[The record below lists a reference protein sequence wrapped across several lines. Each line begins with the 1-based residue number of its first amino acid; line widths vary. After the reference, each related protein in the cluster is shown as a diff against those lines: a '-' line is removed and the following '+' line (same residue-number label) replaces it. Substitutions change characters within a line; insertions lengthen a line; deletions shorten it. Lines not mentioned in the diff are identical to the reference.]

1 MSEVLRKFV
10 RVDNDAKLG
19 ERQIRIIASDATP
32 DLAKDIMVPQ
42 GCDIDNYRSNPII
55 LAQHDPNYP
64 IAKAQVEIINGR
76 VEALIDFPPAGVSA
90 KADEYCG
97 LAKNGIINAA
107 SVGFEGVE
115 AEPIKGGGTRYN
127 KWRLLEISLVS
138 VPCNPSALV
147 IARSAQAS
155 QTKADAKWK
164 VGASRNLTIDEDES
178 WDAPAA
184 EASIFQHCNFDGDKP
199 DTRFARK
206 GFLVYDESAPTLKG
220 SYKLPFAKVK
230 DGRLVALKS
239 GIRAA
244 ASRLPQTDIPD
255 DVKDKARA
263 VIDHYESKFKDD
275 GKGVSSM
282 TIKSAAI
289 IHKGM
294 YGVANLASMLEDLGW
309 ATMSSQWEAEMEG
322 DGSKVPGMLA
332 DGLRQLA
339 DAFVAMSQ
347 EEVSELIASV
357 APDGDKAARTKILKA
372 LLPQAQK
379 AGRRFSKENQ
389 DHLDAIDK
397 CTKAMDACR
406 EKMADIHDDAVGHT
420 EEMKGHVEEMKGH
433 LKSMKS
439 TKAADQSAAV
449 DGMASCTDKMG
460 STCQK
465 MAHLHDYLH
474 DHIAELEQHVAE
486 ATKHVKAM
494 QGDDDGENDEDSD
507 TQDDG
512 DGKKK
517 PDDGAG
523 DDDEGSN
530 SDGELAFAIEQRK
543 RTLAL
548 LTA

>member
-1 MSEVLRKFV
+1 MTDVLRKFV
-10 RVDNDAKLG
+10 RVENDAKLG

-42 GCDIDNYRSNPII
+42 GCDTENYRSNPII

-64 IAKAQVEIINGR
+64 IAKAQVEIVNGR
-76 VEALIDFPPAGVSA
+76 VEALIEFPPSGISA

-97 LAKNGIINAA
+97 LAKAGIINAA
-107 SVGFEGVE
+107 SVGFEGIE
-115 AEPIKGGGTRYN
+115 AEPIKGGGVRYN

-147 IARSAQAS
+147 IARSAPQV
-155 QTKADAKWK
+155 KADGAKWK
-164 VGASRNLTIDEDES
+164 VGASRNLSIDEDES
-178 WDAPAA
+178 WDGPAA
-184 EASIFQHCNFDGDKP
+184 EASIFEHCSFDGDKP

-239 GIRAA
+239 GIRAD

-255 DVKDKARA
+255 DVKEKARA
-263 VIDHYESKFKDD
+263 VIDHYEAKFKDD
-275 GKGVSSM
+275 GKGVPAM

-289 IHKGM
+289 IRKGM

-309 ATMSSQWEAEMEG
+309 AVMSSTWEAEMEG

-347 EEVSELIASV
+347 EEVSELLASV
-357 APDGDKAARTKILKA
+357 APDGDKAVRTAKLKS
-372 LLPQAQK
+372 LLPLAQK
-379 AGRRFSKENQ
+379 AGRRFSQANQ
-389 DHLDAIDK
+389 DHLDAIEK

-420 EEMKGHVEEMKGH
+420 EEMKGHVDEMKGH
-433 LKSMKS
+433 LKSMKGN
-439 TKAADQSAAV
+439 KAADNSAAI
-449 DGMASCTDKMG
+449 DGMGSCTDKMA

-465 MAHLHDYLH
+465 IAHLHDYLH
-474 DHIAELEQHVAE
+474 DHIAELEQHVEE

-494 QGDDDGENDEDSD
+494 QDEDDEDAD
-507 TQDDG
+507 T

-517 PDDGAG
+517 PDDGSGGDG
-523 DDDEGSN
+523 DDDDNN
-530 SDGELAFAIEQRK
+530 SDGELAFEIEQRK
-543 RTLAL
+543 RVLAL

>member
-1 MSEVLRKFV
+1 MTDVLRKFV
-10 RVDNDAKLG
+10 RIDNAAQVG

-32 DLAKDIMVPQ
+32 DLARDIMVPQ

-55 LAQHDPNYP
+55 LAQHDPNWP
-64 IAKAQVEIINGR
+64 IAKAQVEIVNGR
-76 VEALIDFPPAGVSA
+76 VEALIEFPPLGVSA

-97 LAKNGIINAA
+97 LAKAGIINAA
-107 SVGFEGVE
+107 SVGFEGLEV
-115 AEPIKGGGTRYN
+115 EPIKGGGIRYN

-147 IARSAQAS
+147 IARSAQGV

-164 VGASRNLTIDEDES
+164 VGASRNLGVDEDES
-178 WDAPAA
+178 WDGPGA
-184 EASIFQHCNFDGDKP
+184 EASIFAHCNFDGDKP

-244 ASRLPQTDIPD
+244 ASRLPQTDIAD
-255 DVKDKARA
+255 EVKDKARA
-263 VIDHYESKFKDD
+263 VVDHYESKFSDD

-289 IHKGM
+289 IQKGM
-294 YGVANLASMLEDLGW
+294 YGVASLACMLEDLGW
-309 ATMSSQWEAEMEG
+309 AVMSSSWEAEMEG

-332 DGLRQLA
+332 EGLRQLA

-347 EEVSELIASV
+347 EEVSEMLASV
-357 APDGDKAARTKILKA
+357 APDGDKAARTKVLKG
-372 LLPQAQK
+372 LLPKAQK
-379 AGRRFSKENQ
+379 AGRRFSQANQ
-389 DHLDAIDK
+389 DHLDAIGK
-397 CTKAMDACR
+397 SVAAMDACR

-433 LKSMKS
+433 LKSMKG
-439 TKAADQSAAV
+439 TKAADNSAAV
-449 DGMASCTDKMG
+449 DGIGACTDKMA

-474 DHIAELEQHVAE
+474 DHIEEMQGHIE
-486 ATKHVKAM
+486 HTGEHVKAM
-494 QGDDDGENDEDSD
+494 LGDDDEPED
-507 TQDDG
+507 G
-512 DGKKK
+512 KK
-517 PDDGAG
+517 PDDGSG
-523 DDDEGSN
+523 DDADDDDNN
-530 SDGELAFAIEQRK
+530 SDGELAADVAQRK
-543 RTLAL
+543 RILDVLAK
-548 LTA
+548 A